1 MVTTPRKPAKSASPS
16 IITCRSHREWAN
28 WLATHHSTSD
38 GVWLRF
44 FKKGSEVAGLSR
56 ADALDEALCHGWID
70 GQVKKHDDVSWLQ
83 KFTPRRKKS
92 IWSKINVGHATRL
105 IAAGRMK
112 GAGLREVEQARQDG
126 RWADAYDSPS
136 RSTMPEDFL
145 EALSKN
151 KKAAAFFQ
159 TLNKANRYAISWRL
173 QTAKK
178 PETRDRRMKAIVAM
192 LAKRHAF
199 HPQS

>member
-1 MVTTPRKPAKSASPS
+1 MAKRSGKPAQSVVAGG
-16 IITCRSHREWAN
+16 SHREWAN
-28 WLATHHSTSD
+28 WLATHHATSD
-38 GVWLRF
+38 GVWLRL
-44 FKKGSEVAGLSR
+44 FKKGSEAVGVSR
-56 ADALDEALCHGWID
+56 ADALDEALCYGWID
-70 GQVKKHDDVSWLQ
+70 GQVKKHDEVSWLQ

-92 IWSKINVGHATRL
+92 IWSKINVGHVTRL

-112 GAGLREVEQARQDG
+112 PAGLREVEQARQDG

-145 EALSKN
+145 AALSKN
-151 KKAAAFFQ
+151 KRAAAFFE

-178 PETRDRRMKAIVAM
+178 PETRHRRMRTIIAM
-192 LAKRHAF
+192 LAKRKAF